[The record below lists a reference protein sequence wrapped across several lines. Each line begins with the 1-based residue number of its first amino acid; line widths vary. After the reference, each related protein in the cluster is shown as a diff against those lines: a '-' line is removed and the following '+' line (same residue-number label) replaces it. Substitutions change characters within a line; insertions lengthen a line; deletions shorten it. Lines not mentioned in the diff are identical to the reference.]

1 MDPRAHWERVYSTK
15 PSNEVSWFQ
24 ARPARSL
31 ELLADVDGGVERRII
46 DVGGG
51 DSTFVDEVVEHRLGT
66 ITVLDLSA
74 SALARAK
81 ARVGTRASE
90 VEWIEGDVT
99 RTCLGVATYDVWH
112 DRAVFHFLTSPDDR
126 GRYVATATKAIR
138 QGSTLILA
146 TFAIDGPARCSGLDV
161 ARYDEAA
168 LAREFESSFSFVRGL
183 ADVHRA
189 PSGAEQRF
197 TYVVLRRR

>member
-1 MDPRAHWERVYSTK
+1 MDPVAHWERVYSTK

-24 ARPARSL
+24 ARPAWSL
-31 ELLADVDGGVERRII
+31 ELLGDVNGGAERRII

-51 DSTFVDEVVEHRLGT
+51 DSSFADEVIEHRLGS

-81 ARVGTRASE
+81 TRLGTRASE
-90 VEWIEGDVT
+90 VDWVEGDVT
-99 RTCLGVATYDVWH
+99 RTRLGVDAYDVWH
-112 DRAVFHFLTSPDDR
+112 DRAVFHFLISPDDR
-126 GRYVATATKAIR
+126 ARYVATAAEAVR
-138 QGSTLILA
+138 PSGTLIVA
-146 TFAIDGPARCSGLDV
+146 TFAADGPTRCSGLDV
-161 ARYDEAA
+161 ARYDEAG
-168 LAREFESSFSFVRGL
+168 LAREFDSSFILVRGL
-183 ADVHRA
+183 GDVHRT